1 MYVGPWQEFKAM
13 ERARI
18 AEQHASMAQM
28 AQRRGQPP
36 ADQNMA
42 DELERLRRALELVS
56 GELPPEAAHKVQAP
70 DHVYRL
76 SSPPPD
82 LDISA
87 AVRLAAETVS
97 GRPMSAPPPRELRQ
111 RRQAPRAARA
121 RRARAGA
128 GGVASGDARARSSA
142 SDPGVAVAAASR
154 RLAAKG
160 GYDAGAATRLLR
172 MERQTRLKSTHW
184 KWGDKPPR
192 RRPSA
197 KKAGPLVKAKREI
210 DAMRASYVGGSE
222 APRQPIALARAP
234 PKPAS
239 PRRPQGVVAKFDLS
253 SDQVDAV
260 AKYFGDDDGGG
271 ESPPKP
277 WPKSP
282 KTPKAPGKSMS
293 VDELLSWADNLDI
306 DGELAAISP
315 PASARRL

>member
-1 MYVGPWQEFKAM
+1 M
-13 ERARI
+13 
-18 AEQHASMAQM
+18 
-28 AQRRGQPP
+28 
-36 ADQNMA
+36 
-42 DELERLRRALELVS
+42 
-56 GELPPEAAHKVQAP
+56 
-70 DHVYRL
+70 
-76 SSPPPD
+76 
-82 LDISA
+82 
-87 AVRLAAETVS
+87 RLAAETVS
-97 GRPMSAPPPRELRQ
+97 GRPMSARSAASSAAPSSNGVAARSDGGLPPRGP
-111 RRQAPRAARA
+111 RRSFGSNVSAAR
-121 RRARAGA
+121 RKKQKRREQRARGA
-128 GGVASGDARARSSA
+128 AAAPAASPAATPRSSRSSA
-142 SDPGVAVAAASR
+142 SDPGPAVAAASR

-172 MERQTRLKSTHW
+172 MERQTRMKSTYW

-192 RRPSA
+192 PSSASA

-222 APRQPIALARAP
+222 APRQPVALAPRP

-260 AKYFGDDDGGG
+260 AKYFGDDDGCG

-282 KTPKAPGKSMS
+282 KTPKAPGTSMS

>member
-97 GRPMSAPPPRELRQ
+97 GRPMSARSAASSARRAAARRRRQ
-111 RRQAPRAARA
+111 RRRP
-121 RRARAGA
+121 
-128 GGVASGDARARSSA
+128 SSRSSA

-172 MERQTRLKSTHW
+172 MERQTRLKSTYW

-192 RRPSA
+192 PSSASA

-222 APRQPIALARAP
+222 APRQPIALAPRP